1 MQRRWIV
8 GARPSA
14 LRGQVPGQ
22 LPASQA
28 DFAGLIRNLI
38 EKGNVFHRIMFAVPR
53 PQFSAV
59 HYCPAAKQCLR
70 HFEAVTTPVLPKIR
84 AGLTPGPLI
93 DGSTG
98 QCLEEIIE
106 GIVPLW
112 PRA

>member
-1 MQRRWIV
+1 
-8 GARPSA
+8 
-14 LRGQVPGQ
+14 
-22 LPASQA
+22 
-28 DFAGLIRNLI
+28 
-38 EKGNVFHRIMFAVPR
+38 MFAVPR

-59 HYCPAAKQCLR
+59 HYCAAGNQCIR

-112 PRA
+112 PRASPQFRHTNRRI